1 MDTPVHV
8 VCASCNAVNR
18 VPQARIDESPACGQC
33 KKPLFAARPIE
44 LTADN
49 FDTHIN
55 RSDLPVAVDFWAD
68 WCGPCK
74 MMAPHFASA
83 AAKLEPKL
91 RLATYARGSVAGV
104 ALIGEDRP
112 DVAIELDRLSARGQ
126 RRKGQDQATEGSERH
141 GTRPFQH
148 SPWEAAAAGTCSRR
162 SLTVAVR

>member
-18 VPQARIDESPACGQC
+18 VPRARLDESPTCGQC
-33 KKPLFAARPIE
+33 KKPLFAAKPIE

-49 FDTHIN
+49 FDAHIT

-91 RLATYARGSVAGV
+91 RLAK
-104 ALIGEDRP
+104 
-112 DVAIELDRLSARGQ
+112 LD
-126 RRKGQDQATEGSERH
+126 T
-141 GTRPFQH
+141 
-148 SPWEAAAAGTCSRR
+148 EAAPEIAGRYAIRGIPTVIVFRNGREIARQSGAMDSRALQ
-162 SLTVAVR
+162 SWLEPLGSALP